1 MRIISK
7 ISCLKRALEGPW
19 QLWQVQGGRADKGGC
34 YVCRSFT
41 NGIKADKNLLCV
53 YVPGILKKAKVSEK
67 KYSFLLQQTALT
79 KALIPNF
86 GTSLPN
92 RQIYTYSLW
101 AFSGLCILTIH
112 RQHLKTCWNGDN
124 LPWHCHLPLLSASQN
139 SLEMRTLSSL
149 GVSPGTGDEVHR
161 NCGGFFIWKNQ
172 NSELEKKCY
181 CYRKKW

>member
-7 ISCLKRALEGPW
+7 ISCLKKALEGPW
-19 QLWQVQGGRADKGGC
+19 QLWQVQGGRADKRGC

-41 NGIKADKNLLCV
+41 NGIKADKNLLCNYL
-53 YVPGILKKAKVSEK
+53 YVPGILKKVKVSEK
-67 KYSFLLQQTALT
+67 NTPFCCNKLLT
-79 KALIPNF
+79 KSLIPNF

-101 AFSGLCILTIH
+101 VFSGLCILTIH

-124 LPWHCHLPLLSASQN
+124 LPWHCHLPLLSDSQN

-149 GVSPGTGDEVHR
+149 GVSPGTGET
-161 NCGGFFIWKNQ
+161 GTQKLW
-172 NSELEKKCY
+172 
-181 CYRKKW
+181 